1 MPDDTK
7 PLRAVLRQAIA
18 ASRMGKREIEVA
30 LGVGHGKLDQL
41 LDGTLELRVRH
52 ILALARVLEIS
63 PKDFLEMAYPAPPGG
78 PRFSLNDWLGPR
90 HAGPQAAPGK
100 SEAADF
106 REVVR
111 EVVREELARNAT
123 ANKPDIAEILRAL
136 VQEELK
142 TPKPK
147 AGR

>member
-30 LGVGHGKLDQL
+30 LGVGHGKLDRI

-52 ILALARVLEIS
+52 VLALARVLEVS
-63 PKDFLEMAYPAPPGG
+63 PKDFLDLAYPEPPGG
-78 PRFSLNDWLGPR
+78 ARYSLRDWLGPR
-90 HAGPQAAPGK
+90 QAGPQSTSNK
-100 SEAADF
+100 TEAANL

-111 EVVREELARNAT
+111 EVVREELAHNAS
-123 ANKPDIAEILRAL
+123 AGQPDIAEILRTL
-136 VQEELK
+136 VREELK
-142 TPKPK
+142 APTSK
-147 AGR
+147 ASR

>member
-1 MPDDTK
+1 
-7 PLRAVLRQAIA
+7 
-18 ASRMGKREIEVA
+18 MGKREIEVA
-30 LGVGHGKLDQL
+30 MGVGHGKLDRL

-52 ILALARVLEIS
+52 VLALARVLEVS

-78 PRFSLNDWLGPR
+78 PRFSLRDWLGPR

-100 SEAADF
+100 SDAADL

-123 ANKPDIAEILRAL
+123 PNQPDIAEILRAL
-136 VQEELK
+136 VREEMK
-142 TPKPK
+142 APMPK
-147 AGR
+147 ASR